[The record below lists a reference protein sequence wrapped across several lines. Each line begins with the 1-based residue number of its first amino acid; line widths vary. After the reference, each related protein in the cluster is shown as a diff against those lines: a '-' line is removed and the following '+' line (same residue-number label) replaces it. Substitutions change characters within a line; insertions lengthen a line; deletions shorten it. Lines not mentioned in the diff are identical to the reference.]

1 MAING
6 TDELPVGDYKDL
18 YFCKSLINLNYGKNA
33 GLIIFGQELEILTMV
48 DNFYYHFV
56 TNLRK
61 KRCLGSLFIHLI
73 V

>member
-18 YFCKSLINLNYGKNA
+18 YLLNFGKNA